1 MNNREIA
8 TALTH
13 ATEVEKAEFAQFLA
27 DALVPLGL
35 EDSAAAKRQ
44 IVAAFDRFA
53 LPEEGGARAEEAV

>member
-53 LPEEGGARAEEAV
+53 LPENGGEAAGEAV